1 MDWGAAPNAAT
12 CYARIFTRLPVAL
25 RAALMEPT
33 PNRSTHFLFEHKVFT
48 LEGCRFVWSRSLDEA
63 VMRFKLGKVEAEVA
77 VDKLGNE
84 FKIDP
89 KSFDG
94 QLLAM
99 VVKGLKYVREI
110 RPGDTIPNE
119 LIDGTASW
127 RVDERHYLIAKGR
140 LTVQMVT
147 WLTGGESVVS
157 SPEQL
162 EQIEEDPAIKTR
174 VREAFAVIANKLALG
189 GDAEQVVE
197 TRIETL
203 AKELS
208 FIEALRER
216 ANNLSAIKTGLE
228 VAHRIYKNERNLREE
243 VVRMQTLSLPPL
255 TDIEQRFAQVDAQT
269 GEILVMLSKFD
280 QNIRYIREMRDDLH
294 QTLRPWDEVLEDW
307 EGVVAEKSQ
316 AFELVLKKTYQ
327 FLARSYSQAKHW
339 RLAPRAAPR

>member
-1 MDWGAAPNAAT
+1 MDPS
-12 CYARIFTRLPVAL
+12 
-25 RAALMEPT
+25 
-33 PNRSTHFLFEHKVFT
+33 PNRSTHFLFDHKVFT
-48 LEGCRFVWSRSLDEA
+48 LEGCRFVWSKSSDEA

-119 LIDGTASW
+119 LIDGSASW
-127 RVDERHYLIAKGR
+127 RVDDRHFAIAKGR

-147 WLTGGESVVS
+147 WLTGGESVIS

-162 EQIEEDPAIKTR
+162 EQVVEDPNTKGR
-174 VREAFAVIANKLALG
+174 VREAFNVIANKLALTG
-189 GDAEQVVE
+189 NPEEVVE
-197 TRIETL
+197 NRIDAL
-203 AKELS
+203 AKELA

-216 ANNLSAIKTGLE
+216 LRIIARIRDGLE
-228 VAHRIYKNERNLREE
+228 TAHRIYKNERNLREE
-243 VVRMQTLSLPPL
+243 VVRMQTLSLPPI
-255 TDIEQRFAQVDAQT
+255 TDMEGRFAQVDAQT
-269 GEILVMLSKFD
+269 GEILVMLGKFE

-294 QTLRPWDEVLEDW
+294 QTMLPWDEIVEAW
-307 EGVVAEKSQ
+307 AGTTAEKSQ
-316 AFELVLKKTYQ
+316 EFEAVLKTTYQ
-327 FLARSYSQAKHW
+327 FLARCYSQAKQW
-339 RLAPRAAPR
+339 RLAPRPAPR